1 MFLERDLS
9 SNALRL
15 DIRDL
20 QDRQIEVKKMSNILF
35 LSKQVVARAN
45 KAKKRAFEEFR
56 EIKIKYVREY
66 RAITLN
72 HKSQIDYY
80 TRCRDMALAHLFGG
94 EEIRKPKR
102 KSDNIEPI
110 ISNSSE

>member
-1 MFLERDLS
+1 MFV
-9 SNALRL
+9 
-15 DIRDL
+15 I
-20 QDRQIEVKKMSNILF
+20 
-35 LSKQVVARAN
+35 VARAN

-80 TRCRDMALAHLFGG
+80 SRCRDMVLAHLFGG

-102 KSDNIEPI
+102 KSDNIEAS
-110 ISNSSE
+110 ISNYSD